1 MATER
6 NTLRSD
12 STLPDATAARAA
24 QADRLRGQTVA
35 AVFGEAGPLARAIAG
50 YRVRA
55 QQIELAESIAQTIAG
70 DAVLIA
76 EAGTGTGK
84 TIAYLVPALLY
95 GGKTL
100 ISTGT
105 KTLQDQLFHRDLP
118 TVRDALGVP
127 AQIAL
132 LKGRANYVCLY
143 HLERN
148 LHDGRLPSRE
158 AVVDLQ
164 AIARF
169 AKRTRSGDRSELAAV
184 PENAPAWALAT
195 STRENCLGQQ
205 CPSWSDCFVMRARR
219 DALGADVVVVNHHL
233 FFADAMLRDEG
244 MAELLPTCNTIVLDE
259 AHQLPEA
266 ATQFFGESI
275 STGQILDLCRDVL
288 VAQRISAADA
298 RELADAVRLTDR
310 AARDLR
316 LSVPLKE
323 TRVPLHGVARFAGFT
338 EALDTLA
345 NALEQ
350 LGRTLERYRERAESL
365 EQAALRAAELALRL
379 ARWQSTDDA
388 PGEEAEPSDA
398 ERSEAGGPGP
408 LVRWLDVRMQSLAL
422 HSSPLDVAAA
432 FRKQVDARRRSWIL
446 TSATLAVG
454 EEFRLY
460 QERLGLSDARTALW
474 PSPFDYANN
483 ALLYLPRGLPDPAEP
498 DFTDRVVDACLPVLR
513 ASRGRAFL
521 LFTTLRAMRRAHAIL
536 QERLPA
542 EGLTFPLLVQ
552 GEATKTSLLDRFRA
566 SGNAILLASAS
577 FWEGVDVKGEALSL
591 VVIDKLP
598 FAPPDDPVLAARL
611 QWMTR
616 TGRNAFLEY
625 QVPEAAI
632 ALKQGVGRLIRD
644 EADRGVLVI
653 CDRRLST
660 RPYGKRIL
668 EALPPMPRTQQLA
681 DVEAF
686 FSQA

>member
-1 MATER
+1 MR
-6 NTLRSD
+6 R
-12 STLPDATAARAA
+12 
-24 QADRLRGQTVA
+24 QTID
-35 AVFGEAGPLARAIAG
+35 AVFGTDGPLARAIAG

-55 QQIELAESIAQTIAG
+55 QQIELAGAIAETIAD

-118 TVRDALGVP
+118 TVRDALGLP
-127 AQIAL
+127 SQIAL
-132 LKGRANYVCLY
+132 LKGRANYVCHY

-184 PENAPAWALAT
+184 PENAAAWALAT

-205 CPSWSDCFVMRARR
+205 CSEWNNCFVMRARR
-219 DALGADVVVVNHHL
+219 DALAADVVVVNHHL

-244 MAELLPTCNTIVLDE
+244 MAELLPTCDTIVLDE
-259 AHQLPEA
+259 AHQLPDA
-266 ATQFFGESI
+266 ATQFFGESV
-275 STGQILDLCRDVL
+275 STGQVVDLCRDVQ
-288 VAQRISAADA
+288 VAQRTSAADA
-298 RELADAVRLTDR
+298 RDLGDAVRLADK

-316 LSVPLKE
+316 LTIPLKE
-323 TRVPLHGVARFAGFT
+323 TRVPLQGVDRFEEFGG
-338 EALDTLA
+338 ALATLRERLA
-345 NALEQ
+345 QLGAVLEKYRDRAEQ
-350 LGRTLERYRERAESL
+350 LEHGAERTRELLERVE
-365 EQAALRAAELALRL
+365 
-379 ARWQSTDDA
+379 RWQQADHDADDTGA
-388 PGEEAEPSDA
+388 DGEPV
-398 ERSEAGGPGP
+398 
-408 LVRWLDVRMQSLAL
+408 VRWLDVRMQSLVL
-422 HSSPLDVAAA
+422 QSSPLEVATA

-454 EEFRLY
+454 NEFRLY
-460 QERLGLSDARTALW
+460 QERLGLADAQTALW
-474 PSPFDYANN
+474 PSPFDYAHN
-483 ALLYLPRGLPDPAEP
+483 ALLYLPRNLPDPAAT

-513 ASRGRAFL
+513 ASGGRAFL

-536 QERLPA
+536 KERLPA
-542 EGLTFPLLVQ
+542 EGLDFLLLVQ
-552 GEATKTSLLDRFRA
+552 GEATKTNLLERFRA
-566 SGNAILLASAS
+566 SGNAVLLASAS
-577 FWEGVDVKGEALSL
+577 FWEGVDVKGDALSV

-616 TGRNAFLEY
+616 AGRNAFLEH

-653 CDRRLST
+653 CDKRLTT

-668 EALPPMPRTQQLA
+668 EALPPMPHTFQLD

-686 FSQA
+686 FTRT